1 MLGRR
6 RRPRRRIR
14 SAARRAGETGADAC
28 SLDCLDCNPLLV
40 SVVLATA
47 AGYRA
52 TPRVTGVG
60 PAARPLLR
68 LVRSYQLNVSAHRP
82 AVCHL
87 EPTCSNFG
95 YDALRARGPAG
106 LLPVARRLRECARV
120 GRERR
125 GAGA

>member
-14 SAARRAGETGADAC
+14 SAARRVGETGADAC
-28 SLDCLDCNPLLV
+28 SLDCLDCNPLLI

-52 TPRVTGVG
+52 TPPITVG
-60 PAARPLLR
+60 RPVVRPLLR

-87 EPTCSNFG
+87 EPTCSSFG
-95 YDALRARGPAG
+95 YDVLRVRGPAG
-106 LLPVARRLRECARV
+106 LVPVARRLRECARV